1 MICLTSLPSHIL
13 LDITS
18 YLDIRTLKHIAPL
31 HSILKEVCDIHLFN
45 TISLPLSNPY
55 LRSIPTKPARAN
67 ALEGYGWKDDIHQTN
82 HLDAS
87 LRYLIP
93 LLKGREGY
101 VRELSIDLKYR
112 YHDPELDFE
121 LLTNPTRPSTPAIIS
136 HHFTPVH
143 KYPYQ
148 DPPSELD
155 RLRVQASLIRQS
167 ESPSHL
173 PHLARTFSTFPTLP
187 AVRVLRLTIYESF
200 HGYLPHLFLLLPTL
214 SELILEPHDLLIESP
229 LTFPNFYFGA
239 LPGLMTLRVEPMLD
253 SLRTFVGELIRVGV
267 VEELILRG
275 ERWTMNEELAD
286 VILASEELKRVQVGK
301 RARRVLLASQRVW
314 DDRIVVCI

>member
-18 YLDIRTLKHIAPL
+18 YLDIRTIKYITPL

-55 LRSIPTKPARAN
+55 LRSIPTKPDLAV
-67 ALEGYGWKDDIHQTN
+67 ALEGYGWKDDIYQTN

-87 LRYLIP
+87 FQYLIP

-101 VRELSIDLKYR
+101 IKELSIDLKYR
-112 YHDPELDFE
+112 YHDSEVDFE
-121 LLTNPTRPSTPAIIS
+121 LLTIPTRPTIPVIAS
-136 HHFTPVH
+136 HHVTSFD

-155 RLRVQASLIRQS
+155 KLRLQASLIRQS

-173 PHLARTFSTFPTLP
+173 PHLAQTFSLFPTLP
-187 AVRVLRLTIYESF
+187 AVKILRLTIYESF
-200 HGYLPHLFLLLPTL
+200 HGYLPFLFPLLPNL
-214 SELILEPHDLLIESP
+214 SELILEPHELLIESP
-229 LTFPNFYFGA
+229 LAFPKFEIGISTR
-239 LPGLMTLRVEPMLD
+239 LKTLRVEPMLD
-253 SLRTFVGELIRVGV
+253 SLRPFVRALIRVGA
-267 VEELILRG
+267 VEKLVLEG
-275 ERWTMNEELAD
+275 ERWTMNEELASA
-286 VILASEELKRVQVGK
+286 ITESEEMKRVKVGK
-301 RARRVLLASQRVW
+301 RAGKVLLTSERTW
-314 DDRIVVCI
+314 DDRILICD